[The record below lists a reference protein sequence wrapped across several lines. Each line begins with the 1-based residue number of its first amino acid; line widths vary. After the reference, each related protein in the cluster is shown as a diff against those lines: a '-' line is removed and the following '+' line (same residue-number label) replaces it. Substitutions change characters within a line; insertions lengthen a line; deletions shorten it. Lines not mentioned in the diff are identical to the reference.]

1 MRIDLHNHT
10 PLCNHATGNPQEYIE
25 RAIEL
30 GIEIYG
36 FACHAPMNFDEK
48 YRMHQT
54 QLAEYLKMLRDLR
67 GKYADKIDLRIGLE
81 VDFILGRED
90 LLLQSVLDCEVDY
103 LIGSVHFLNEWGF
116 DNPEFIGKYENIDTQ
131 KYWKHYLDSIAAM
144 AKSDLFQIIGHFDL
158 FKIFNNQPP
167 KSLYSTIKQ
176 TLQTIKQHSCVL
188 EINASGLRKPCKE
201 QYPSKHILT
210 MVRELDIPITLS
222 SDAHS
227 VENVGFGYEE
237 CKKLALE
244 LAFDKVCAFKDK
256 QMQVFDIN

>member
-10 PLCNHATGNPQEYIE
+10 PLCNHATGKPEEYIK

-30 GIEIYG
+30 GIGIYG
-36 FACHAPMNFDEK
+36 FSCHAPMNFDEQ
-48 YRMHQT
+48 YRMRET
-54 QLAEYLKMLRDLR
+54 QLTEYLTTLKDLR
-67 GKYADKIDLRIGLE
+67 EKYADKIDLRIGLE

-90 LLLQSVLDCEVDY
+90 LMLESVLNCEVDY

-116 DNPEFIGKYENIDTQ
+116 DNPEFLGNYENLDTQ
-131 KYWKHYLDSIAAM
+131 KCWEHYLDSIEAM
-144 AKSDLFQIIGHFDL
+144 AKSGFFQIIGHFDL

-167 KSLYSTIKQ
+167 QAIYPIIKRA
-176 TLQTIKQHSCVL
+176 LQTIKNHSCVL
-188 EINASGLRKPCKE
+188 EINASGLRKPCKQ
-201 QYPSKHILT
+201 QYPSKEILT
-210 MVRELDIPITLS
+210 MARELDIPITLS

-237 CKKLALE
+237 CKNLALE

>member
-10 PLCNHATGNPQEYIE
+10 PLCNHASGNPEEYIT

-30 GIEIYG
+30 GIGIYG
-36 FACHAPMNFDEK
+36 FACHAPMDFDEK

-54 QLAEYLKMLRDLR
+54 QLTQYLTMLKNLRD
-67 GKYADKIDLRIGLE
+67 KYANRIDLRIGLE

-90 LLLQSVLDCEVDY
+90 LLLESVLNCEVDY

-116 DNPEFIGKYENIDTQ
+116 DNPEFIGKYASIDTQ
-131 KYWKHYLDSIAAM
+131 KCWEHYLDSIEAM
-144 AKSDLFQIIGHFDL
+144 AKSEYFQIIGHLDL
-158 FKIFNNQPP
+158 FKIFNNKPP
-167 KSLYSTIKQ
+167 KALYPKIKH
-176 TLQTIKQHSCVL
+176 TLQTIKTHSCVL
-188 EINASGLRKPCKE
+188 EINAAGLRKPCKE
-201 QYPSKHILT
+201 HYPSKEILT
-210 MVRELDIPITLS
+210 IAREFDIPITLS

-237 CKKLALE
+237 CKNTALE
-244 LAFDKVCAFKDK
+244 LGFRQVCAFKDK